1 MGGQRSMGG
10 QAAME
15 RHTTSLGDLAYLD
28 DGDGEVV
35 VLLHGWPVGVTLW
48 RRLAPLLATR
58 FRVIAPDLVL
68 GGDLRAQ
75 ASAVTE
81 LLAHL
86 GIERF
91 AAIGHSHGGGVA
103 LLLAL
108 DGAGV
113 DALVLLDSVA
123 FDVAPPDDLD
133 PRAFLERGSVEFAS
147 LPETDLEGYL
157 AAPFRFAPD
166 LGDALVGRE
175 AELGALD
182 LPVFM
187 LWGEEDP
194 FVPLPVAERLNGAI
208 PASTLGVVPESGH
221 FLLDDAFDSV
231 GVLIAEYLRARYLG
245 APHGHE
251 GLVMLQLE
259 RRPPWV
265 DLAPYEEEDI
275 ETGTPDPAEQEV
287 GPNA

>member
-1 MGGQRSMGG
+1 
-10 QAAME
+10 ME
-15 RHTTSLGDLAYLD
+15 RLPTSLGELAYLD
-28 DGDGEVV
+28 EGEGEVV
-35 VLLHGWPVGVTLW
+35 LLVHGWPVDVTLW
-48 RRLAPLLATR
+48 RRLAPLLAAR

-68 GGDLRAQ
+68 GGDLRDQ
-75 ASAVTE
+75 AAATRE

-86 GIERF
+86 DVQRF

-103 LLLAL
+103 QLLAV
-108 DGAGV
+108 DDVGV

-123 FDVAPPDDLD
+123 FDAAPPDDLE
-133 PRAFLERGSVEFAS
+133 PRTFVERGSVEFAS
-147 LPETDLEGYL
+147 LGDDDLAGYL
-157 AAPFRFAPD
+157 AAPARPAPRLD
-166 LGDALVGRE
+166 GALVDRE

-182 LPVFM
+182 VPVFL

-194 FVPLPVAERLNGAI
+194 FVPLSVAEELNAAI
-208 PASTLGVVPESGH
+208 PASTLGVVPDSGH

-231 GVLIAEYLRARYLG
+231 GVLIAEYLRARFLG

-251 GLVMLQLE
+251 GLVLLQLE

-265 DLAPYEEEDI
+265 DLAPYEGEER
-275 ETGTPDPAEQEV
+275 EPGAPDPAEQEV